1 MEGRMETKNCI
12 YCGRTF
18 DVDRLLEKAGTYR
31 CKDENDCLEY
41 QAGEDP
47 ADSIEDADYIS
58 AVVKSSLAEA
68 TRRIAAYKDAK
79 KDQSKSSME
88 DRVEI
93 SQESID
99 EFTWM
104 KSAVEALALE
114 YKENKK
120 FVFQCDETKK
130 IVYQIS
136 FNDADPLLYFTVK
149 IGHRDGSGYALIAAK
164 GDMPDHTDTL
174 YKEFI
179 YKSYPGSQREDLIQ
193 DLSVIL
199 IALAGEKELISG
211 LLNEF
216 RMEIESRYYH
226 SDE

>member
-1 MEGRMETKNCI
+1 METKSCI
-12 YCGRTF
+12 YCGRTL

-58 AVVKSSLAEA
+58 SVVKSSLAEA
-68 TRRIAAYKDAK
+68 AQRIAAYKEAK
-79 KDQSKSSME
+79 KDPSNSSME
-88 DRVEI
+88 DL

-104 KSAVEALALE
+104 KSVLEALALE
-114 YKENKK
+114 YKENGK
-120 FVFQCDETKK
+120 FVFHYDETKK
-130 IVYQIS
+130 NEYQIS
-136 FNDADPLLYFTVK
+136 FKDADPLLYFTVK
-149 IGHRDGSGYALIAAK
+149 IVHRDGSGFALTTAKRDIA
-164 GDMPDHTDTL
+164 DHIDTL

-179 YKSYPGSQREDLIQ
+179 YKSYPGSQREDLIE

-199 IALAGEKELISG
+199 IALAGEKDLITG

-216 RMEIESRYYH
+216 RMEIETRYYH

>member
-1 MEGRMETKNCI
+1 METKNCI

-79 KDQSKSSME
+79 KDQSKSSMG

-120 FVFQCDETKK
+120 FVFQYHEPKDREYT
-130 IVYQIS
+130 IS
-136 FNDADPLLYFTVK
+136 FNDPDHPLHIAVRIDP
-149 IGHRDGSGYALIAAK
+149 RDGSSYSLIAAR
-164 GDMPDHTDTL
+164 GETADNTDPL
-174 YKEFI
+174 YREFI

-199 IALAGEKELISG
+199 IALDGEKELISG

-216 RMEIESRYYH
+216 RMEIETRYYH

>member
-1 MEGRMETKNCI
+1 METKSCI
-12 YCGRTF
+12 YCGRTL
-18 DVDRLLEKAGTYR
+18 DVDRLFERAGTYR
-31 CKDENDCLEY
+31 CKDENNCLEY

-47 ADSIEDADYIS
+47 ADSIENADYITDM
-58 AVVKSSLAEA
+58 VKSSLVEA
-68 TRRIAAYKDAK
+68 AQRIAAYKAAK
-79 KDQSKSSME
+79 EDRSKSSSG

-114 YKENKK
+114 YKENQK
-120 FVFQCDETKK
+120 FVFQYDETKNNEYK
-130 IVYQIS
+130 IS
-136 FNDADPLLYFTVK
+136 FNDADHHLYLTVK
-149 IGHRDGSGYALIAAK
+149 IDHRDGSRYSLIAAK
-164 GDMPDHTDTL
+164 EDTAENTDPL

-179 YKSYPGSQREDLIQ
+179 YKSYPSSRKEDVLQ

-199 IALAGEKELISG
+199 IALEREKDLISA

-216 RMEIESRYYH
+216 RMEIESRYYD
-226 SDE
+226 SDQ

>member
-1 MEGRMETKNCI
+1 METKSCI
-12 YCGRTF
+12 YCGRTL

-47 ADSIEDADYIS
+47 ADSVESVDYIS
-58 AVVKSSLAEA
+58 EMVKSFLTEA
-68 TRRIAAYKDAK
+68 AQRIAAYKGAREDR
-79 KDQSKSSME
+79 SKSSTG
-88 DRVEI
+88 DGAEI
-93 SQESID
+93 SQESTD

-114 YKENKK
+114 YKEKQK
-120 FVFQCDETKK
+120 FVFQYDETKK
-130 IVYQIS
+130 NEYQIS
-136 FNDADPLLYFTVK
+136 FTDADPPLYFTVK
-149 IGHRDGSGYALIAAK
+149 IVHRDGSSYSLITAK
-164 GDMPDHTDTL
+164 GEITDNTDPL

-179 YKSYPGSQREDLIQ
+179 YKSYPGSRREDLIQ

-199 IALAGEKELISG
+199 IALDGEKDLISG

-216 RMEIESRYYH
+216 RMDIESRYYH

>member
-1 MEGRMETKNCI
+1 MEGRMETKSCI
-12 YCGRTF
+12 YCGRTL
-18 DVDRLLEKAGTYR
+18 DVDRLLEKAGSYR
-31 CKDENDCLEY
+31 CKDENNCLEY

-47 ADSIEDADYIS
+47 ADSTDNADYIS
-58 AVVKSSLAEA
+58 EIVKSSLAEA
-68 TRRIAAYKDAK
+68 AQRITAYKDAK
-79 KDQSKSSME
+79 EDQAKSSMG

-93 SQESID
+93 SQESIE

-114 YKENKK
+114 YKENQK
-120 FVFQCDETKK
+120 FVFQYDETKK
-130 IVYQIS
+130 NEYQIS
-136 FNDADPLLYFTVK
+136 FNNADPPLYFTVK
-149 IGHRDGSGYALIAAK
+149 IVHRDGPGYTLIAAK
-164 GDMPDHTDTL
+164 GDMADNTDTL

-199 IALAGEKELISG
+199 LTLNGEKDLISAI
-211 LLNEF
+211 LNEF
-216 RMEIESRYYH
+216 RMEIETRCYH